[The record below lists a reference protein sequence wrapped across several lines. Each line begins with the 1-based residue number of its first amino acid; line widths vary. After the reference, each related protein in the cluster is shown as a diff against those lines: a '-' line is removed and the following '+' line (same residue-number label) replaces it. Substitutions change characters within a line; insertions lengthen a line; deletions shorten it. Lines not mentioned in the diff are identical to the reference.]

1 MTADVTTV
9 LAQSPV
15 FGRLPA
21 SARAEL
27 ARVARRFECK
37 GRTVLHSARLPAT
50 YIFHVIKGRIELTSV
65 SAEGG
70 ESAVGSFGPGQWAT
84 WLAPF
89 DGRPTERDMHAVDR
103 SVVIAIPT
111 ADVRNAFDQHPEV
124 YPYLLR
130 EIATR
135 FRAVLRMQDAR
146 TVMDRD
152 QRVAQILLMLASSDD
167 QAPEPVIAISRAALA
182 IRAGC
187 SRQTLYEV
195 LGRLEQ
201 QKLIRTAYRSITI
214 LQKQKLAAL
223 CSL

>member
-1 MTADVTTV
+1 MSTDVASV
-9 LAQSPV
+9 LSKSPV

-21 SARAEL
+21 PARAEL

-50 YIFHVIKGRIELTSV
+50 YIFHVIEGRIELTSV

-111 ADVRNAFDQHPEV
+111 ADVRSALELHPEV

-130 EIATR
+130 EIGTR
-135 FRAVLRMQDAR
+135 FRAILRMQDAR
-146 TVMDRD
+146 AVMNRD
-152 QRVAQILLMLASSDD
+152 QQVAQTLLMLASSEGS
-167 QAPEPVIAISRAALA
+167 AEGRVIAMSRNALA
-182 IRAGC
+182 TRVGC

-195 LGRLEQ
+195 LSRL
-201 QKLIRTAYRSITI
+201 KGLGLIQTGYRSIKI
-214 LQKQKLAAL
+214 SDKQRLAGL
-223 CSL
+223 RSL